1 MIPGLATAEKANGGK
16 LPPPLAA
23 MADEVR
29 RATVED
35 FLCHPPE
42 LILVDERP
50 VEPGGR
56 TLDFLGES
64 PAFRSIFG
72 HYMRTEFSI
81 VFTVYRLVTP
91 LPAPQPGTAC
101 TTIR

>member
-1 MIPGLATAEKANGGK
+1 MIPGLATAEQANGGA
-16 LPPPLAA
+16 LPPHLAA

-29 RATVED
+29 RQTVED

-56 TLDFLGES
+56 TLDFLSES
-64 PAFRSIFG
+64 PAFRSVFS

-81 VFTVYRLVTP
+81 VFTAYQLVEP
-91 LPAPQPGTAC
+91 LPQPPAGTVC